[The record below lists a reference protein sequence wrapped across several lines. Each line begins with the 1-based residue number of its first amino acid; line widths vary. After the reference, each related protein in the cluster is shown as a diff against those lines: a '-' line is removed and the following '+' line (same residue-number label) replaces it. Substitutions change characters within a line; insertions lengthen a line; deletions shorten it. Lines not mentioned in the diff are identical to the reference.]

1 MERPGGRGSEAR
13 IPTMSLT
20 FPLHANPHPSSDAEV
35 AAVLAAPGF
44 GQHFTDHMAVA
55 IWTKGQGWHSDE
67 IRPYGPFQLDPAA
80 AVLHYAQEIFEGMKA
95 YRHAD
100 GSIWLF
106 RPERNAER
114 LQASADRLMLPQL
127 PVEDYLTACVEL
139 VKADAR
145 WTPTMD
151 GEQSLYLRP
160 FMFAS
165 EVFLGVRAAQEVT
178 FAVIASPAGPYF
190 AGGVKPINIWVTS
203 EYSRAGVGGTGAA
216 KCGGNYASSLIAQ
229 YQGYE
234 HDCSQVMFIEPSEK
248 DRLEELGGMNIM
260 LITADGRL
268 ITPELT
274 RTILE
279 GVTRDSILDIAP
291 ELGLTPEA
299 RKVPPS
305 ELFARIN
312 SGEIVEAFACGTA
325 AVITPVGSFRTGD
338 ATYTLQG
345 GIERTLGIRNRIL
358 DIQYGR
364 VPDTRGW
371 MQRVI

>member
-1 MERPGGRGSEAR
+1 M
-13 IPTMSLT
+13 
-20 FPLHANPHPSSDAEV
+20 V
-35 AAVLAAPGF
+35 KF
-44 GQHFTDHMAVA
+44 G
-55 IWTKGQGWHSDE
+55 
-67 IRPYGPFQLDPAA
+67 
-80 AVLHYAQEIFEGMKA
+80 
-95 YRHAD
+95 
-100 GSIWLF
+100 
-106 RPERNAER
+106 
-114 LQASADRLMLPQL
+114 ADRLI
-127 PVEDYLTACVEL
+127 
-139 VKADAR
+139 
-145 WTPTMD
+145 
-151 GEQSLYLRP
+151 
-160 FMFAS
+160 
-165 EVFLGVRAAQEVT
+165 

-274 RTILE
+274 GTILE

-291 ELGLTPEA
+291 ELGLTPES